1 MHRDDLLK
9 RLDETP
15 EWDLV
20 IVGGG
25 ATGLGAAVEAV
36 SRGYK
41 TLLLERDDFAKAT
54 SSRATKLSHGGV
66 RYLQQGDVSLVF
78 HALHE
83 RGLMVRNAPHLVHP
97 LGFVIPAYKWWEKPF
112 YGIGMWV
119 YEKLAGKLS
128 LGASEVLTREEALA
142 KVPTA
147 NAQGLRGGVLYF
159 DGQFDDSRMAVTLA
173 RTADDLGGTILNYFE
188 VTGLLKD
195 GGKAAG
201 VAARD
206 TETGKEYKI
215 RAKAV
220 LNATG
225 IFTDSVRRMDEPTAK
240 PVMNVAQGTHLV
252 IDKSFLPGTTG
263 LMVPKTEDGRV
274 LFIVP
279 WHGHLIVGTTDLH
292 VPEPLAEPRALPE
305 EIEFI
310 LHHASLYLNRPVERK
325 DVLSVFAG
333 MRPLVQAGEGSEA
346 NTAKLSRDH
355 TILVS
360 ASKLVTITG
369 GKWTSY
375 RHMGEAAVD
384 KVIEVC
390 GLPHRASMTA
400 ELHLHGW
407 QEPPPGQRGP
417 DVNVY
422 QNVYGTDRAAIEA
435 LIAEEPELG
444 HPLHPALPYVGAEVV
459 WAARHE
465 QARTVEDVLARRT
478 RALLLNAKASAEA
491 APEAARLLAREL
503 GRDAEW
509 QRRQVEAYGALA
521 RGYQLI

>member
-1 MHRDDLLK
+1 MQRERSLK
-9 RLDETP
+9 QLDETP
-15 EWDLV
+15 VWDVV

-25 ATGLGAAVEAV
+25 ATGLGAAVEAA

-41 TLLLERDDFAKAT
+41 TLLLERDDFAKGT

-97 LGFVIPAYKWWEKPF
+97 LGFVIPAYKWWEKAF

-119 YEKLAGKLS
+119 YEMLAGKLS
-128 LGASEVLTREEALA
+128 LGKSEILSREEALE
-142 KVPTA
+142 KLPTA
-147 NAQGLRGGVLYF
+147 NANGLRGGVLYY
-159 DGQFDDSRMAVTLA
+159 DGQFDDSRLAVTLA
-173 RTADDLGGTILNYFE
+173 RTADDLGGTLLNYFE
-188 VTGLLKD
+188 VTGVLKED
-195 GGKAAG
+195 GLAVG

-206 TETGKEYKI
+206 SETGREYQI
-215 RAKAV
+215 RAKSV

-240 PVMNVAQGTHLV
+240 PVMNVAQGTHVVL
-252 IDKSFLPGTTG
+252 DKSFLPGTYS

-274 LFIVP
+274 LFLVP

-292 VPEPLAEPRALPE
+292 APEPLVEPRALPE

-325 DVLSVFAG
+325 DVLSVFCG
-333 MRPLVQAGEGSEA
+333 MRPLVQSGDEA

-375 RHMGEAAVD
+375 RHMGESAID
-384 KVIEVC
+384 KVIEVR
-390 GLPHRASMTA
+390 GLPPRPSRTA
-400 ELHLHGW
+400 ALHLHGW
-407 QEPPPGQRGP
+407 EQPPPGREGP
-417 DVNVY
+417 DVNIY
-422 QNVYGTDRAAIEA
+422 QNVYGTDRAALEE
-435 LIAEEPELG
+435 LVRVEPELG
-444 HPLHPALPYVGAEVV
+444 QPLHAALPYARAEVV

-478 RALLLNAKASAEA
+478 RALLLNAKASVEA

-509 QRRQVEAYGALA
+509 QRRQIEAYVALA
-521 RGYQLI
+521 RGYQLN